1 MQLFLPAAYRTA
13 VGPEGGRMGGVSVA
27 IALVLLV
34 TYTLNLLFVLV
45 THLAV
50 MIARLVSLYASG
62 EGKGHH
68 REA

>member
-45 THLAV
+45 RSRTSDLR
-50 MIARLVSLYASG
+50 INISDPS
-62 EGKGHH
+62 
-68 REA
+68 